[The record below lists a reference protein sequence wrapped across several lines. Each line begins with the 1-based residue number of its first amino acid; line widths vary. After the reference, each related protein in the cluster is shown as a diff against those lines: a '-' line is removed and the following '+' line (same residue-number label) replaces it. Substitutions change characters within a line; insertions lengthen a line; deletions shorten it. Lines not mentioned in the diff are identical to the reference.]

1 MFDIWA
7 FLLQTLTVSGVAV
20 LLLVVKA
27 LFKDKLPPRWHF
39 AVWGVLGIMI
49 LIPAGFNG
57 RYTLFHWQ
65 FVVEV
70 IKSWVGDYSFTRVIF
85 PIPILTDMP
94 KTIPQ
99 WIFAGYILGVII
111 HVMIYLT
118 SYIRLCLVLRKGITP
133 NDEQTLHIRQI
144 ADLHNVK
151 VGRVIAV
158 SELPSAFV
166 CGIIRPILV
175 IPADSDIDDK
185 VILHELLH
193 MKYKDTLWSAVICFL
208 RCLHWCNPLII
219 YCANQA
225 LNDIEARCDQHV
237 LEQLEGE
244 ERRVYG
250 RILLSM
256 ANDRFAKTPGSTCIN
271 NGGKNIRDRIEAI
284 ARFKKYP
291 VGMKLVSVCVVILLT
306 LSLVVGVQASNIHER
321 HGKSIGLS
329 LASAR
334 STPCTTLAGAFDAYA
349 KAVLTQNGIYRVMC
363 APESMQKEIVDEI
376 KEKEKT
382 GTFPSW
388 DCGLNEPPSS
398 QNGYYIYNL
407 KQCDKNVC
415 EGLLVLKANY
425 PADEQLEEDLEEE
438 FEEEPKERKMYLVV
452 QNLRAEKEN
461 GRWVVTALENFR
473 NVEAAEQALDWGCD
487 ELPGFVYSGTHS
499 KFRIDVK
506 VQTMYTV
513 NSTVQNDNNSFFFG
527 NGSSYY
533 DTAPKPNTEFTLA
546 ARVQNDS
553 LTHLGTAEDREKIS
567 KLGLSNSPV
576 YAGEKRPEK
585 LNAPTGG
592 NSSGIGS
599 NGESIGT
606 GTVEPGWGPTE
617 VFGGGGTTFDPKRDA
632 ALPEYFVS
640 DLYVNGE
647 FVAQLDLQLKEG
659 MAK

>member
-20 LLLVVKA
+20 LLLVIKA

-85 PIPILTDMP
+85 PIPILTDIP

-99 WIFAGYILGVII
+99 WLFAGYILGVII
-111 HVMIYLT
+111 HVVIYLT
-118 SYIRLCLVLRKGITP
+118 SYIRLHLVLRNGIAP
-133 NDEQTLHIRQI
+133 NDEQISHIQQI
-144 ADLHNVK
+144 AALQKVK
-151 VGRVIAV
+151 ARRVIAV
-158 SELPSAFV
+158 SGLPSAFV
-166 CGIIRPILV
+166 FGIIRPVLV
-175 IPADSDIDDK
+175 IPSDGEIDDK

-193 MKYKDTLWSAVICFL
+193 MKKKDTLWSAVICFL
-208 RCLHWCNPLII
+208 RCLHWCNPLIV

-225 LNDIEARCDQHV
+225 LNDIEARCDQYV

-244 ERRVYG
+244 QRRDYG
-250 RILLSM
+250 RILLSV

-271 NGGKNIRDRIEAI
+271 NGGKNIRARIETI

-291 VGMKLVSVCVVILLT
+291 VGMKLVSVCVVIILI
-306 LSLVVGVQASNIHER
+306 LSLVAGVQVSAVHEW
-321 HGKSIGLS
+321 HGSSIDLS

-334 STPCTTLAGAFDAYA
+334 SIPCTTSAGAFDTYA
-349 KAVLTQNGIYRVMC
+349 KAVLAQNGLYRVMC
-363 APESMQKEIVDEI
+363 APESMQKEIIDEI

-388 DCGLNEPPSS
+388 DCGSNGQPSS
-398 QNGYYIYNL
+398 QSGYYIYNL
-407 KQCDKNVC
+407 KHCDKNAY

-425 PADEQLEEDLEEE
+425 PADEQLEEE
-438 FEEEPKERKMYLVV
+438 FEEETEEERKMYLVV

-461 GRWVVTALENFR
+461 GRWVVAALEDFR

-527 NGSSYY
+527 NDSSYY

-546 ARVQNDS
+546 ARVQNES

-576 YAGEKRPEK
+576 FAGEKRPEK
-585 LNAPTGG
+585 LNVPTGG
-592 NSSGIGS
+592 NSSGIGG
-599 NGESIGT
+599 NGESVGS
-606 GTVEPGWGPTE
+606 GTVEPGWGPTK
-617 VFGGGGTTFDPKRDA
+617 VFGGGGTTFNPKKDA

-647 FVAQLDLQLKEG
+647 FVAQLDLQLKEEK
-659 MAK
+659 AK